1 MLIKRLFLVLLLIS
15 NLISAQTPIHYCTME
30 DTCTWFPTRIPGTF
44 SNYTGGNSSAIDLP
58 ANELQY
64 ASLDTAYRLLG
75 TGIGSSSIEKDT
87 LVFPNITGLD
97 RTKRYTVRFKLASIA
112 YNPGINLAAGVDIT
126 DTIKLEWTASNGVQW
141 FTEVAVVGNNNSSWG
156 FNGTGLVVNK
166 LAGLSQTTYI
176 SYINNPV
183 REVNLTLPLN
193 LAQVKIRIPIQL
205 NAIGESFLVDDVQV
219 LAPALLPI
227 QLESFTGKRIGNKIK
242 LNWRTQSE
250 TNNDYFTIYRS
261 QHGLEYWQLVA
272 NVQGAG
278 NSSVPNDYNY
288 IDSYP
293 VNGTN
298 YYVLT
303 QTDYDGRREQ
313 FPPIVVMFAPISV
326 QSIWDRYNFLG
337 QEIK

>member
-15 NLISAQTPIHYCTME
+15 NLISAQTPIRYCTME

-141 FTEVAVVGNNNSSWG
+141 FTEVAIIGNNNSSWG
-156 FNGTGLVVNK
+156 FNGTGLVINK

-219 LAPALLPI
+219 LAP
-227 QLESFTGKRIGNKIK
+227 
-242 LNWRTQSE
+242 
-250 TNNDYFTIYRS
+250 
-261 QHGLEYWQLVA
+261 YWQLVA